1 MPEPQIDDLLN
12 TYNAMSPAEK
22 AELDQLIDDRS
33 QGKLWVPSSGPQLD
47 AVLCQA
53 DVLLYGGEGGGGK
66 TDLELGLAFEYHE
79 RTLIIRKHYTDLR
92 GITDRAKEINGT
104 DKGYNG
110 SLPPRLTTIKH
121 NAKRSSLIDF
131 GGLAQEGDEQHWQG
145 QPHDLICI
153 DEVVQNREAQ
163 VRFLMGWN
171 RTTTPGQRCRVVLG
185 SNPPTDSKGIWIIK
199 MFAPWL
205 DPRFPSG
212 AGCMDDYQPGIAEYG
227 ELRWC
232 VTGQDGSGNTFDMW
246 VDGPDAKIPSG
257 RFHED
262 GSPKFLIPL
271 SRTFIPAH
279 LSDNPFLRDTNYAA
293 QLDALPEPLRSA
305 IRDGNFMAAR
315 RDEADQ
321 VIPTAW
327 VYAAQNRWMDAEG
340 KPPAG
345 VPMCAIG
352 VDAAR
357 SKDRTVLAPRYDG
370 FFTEFIIKPGKDTPH
385 GRDVAALVLRHRR
398 NDATPVIDCGEVNGA
413 EAWAHLDENGIS
425 CIRHLGVDKSVGRTK
440 SKHLKFFNKRAE
452 VIWKFMEALDPEQDG
467 SSPIALPD
475 DPELVAELC
484 AVKWELTPQ
493 GIKVTPKREL
503 VKELGHSPDKADA
516 VVMCWSAG
524 AKSVTHLGQWRDDQR
539 SGNFGGKKRPHIDMG
554 RRSTKPRRK

>member
-1 MPEPQIDDLLN
+1 MAEPQIDELLSA
-12 TYNAMSPAEK
+12 YNEMDPAAK
-22 AELDQLIDDRS
+22 LELDNLIDERS
-33 QGKLWVPSSGPQLD
+33 SGKLWVPSAGPQLS
-47 AVLCQA
+47 ACLCEA
-53 DVLLYGGEGGGGK
+53 DILLYGGEGGGGK

-110 SLPPRLTTIKH
+110 SLPPRLTTVKH
-121 NAKRSSLIDF
+121 SAKKTSIIDF

-153 DEVVQNREAQ
+153 DEVVQNRESQ

-171 RTTTPGQRCRVVLG
+171 RTTTEGQRCRVVLG

-205 DPRFPSG
+205 DPRYPN
-212 AGCMDDYQPGIAEYG
+212 PAEYG

-232 VTGQDGSGNTFDMW
+232 VTGQDGSGNTFDQW
-246 VDGPDAKIPSG
+246 VDGPDAQIPSG
-257 RFHED
+257 KFNDD
-262 GSPKFLIPL
+262 GSPEYLIPL

-279 LSDNPFLRDTNYAA
+279 LSDNPFLRDTNYRA

-315 RDEADQ
+315 KDEVDQ
-321 VIPTAW
+321 VIPMAW
-327 VYAAQNRWMDAEG
+327 VHGAQNRWMDANG
-340 KPPAG
+340 QPPKG

-352 VDAAR
+352 VDCAR
-357 SKDRTVLAPRYDG
+357 SKDKTVLAPRYDG
-370 FFTEFIIKPGKDTPH
+370 FFTEFIVKPGKETPH
-385 GRDVAALVLRHRR
+385 GRDVAALILRHRR

-413 EAWAHLDENGIS
+413 EAWAHLDENGIT
-425 CIRHLGVDKSVGRTK
+425 CIRHIGMDRSVSRTK

-452 VIWKFMEALDPEQDG
+452 VYWKFMEALDPEQDG
-467 SSPIALPD
+467 GSPIALPD
-475 DPELVAELC
+475 DVELVAELC
-484 AVKWELTPQ
+484 ALKWELVPQ
-493 GIKVTPKREL
+493 GIKVTPKKDL

-516 VVMCWSAG
+516 VVMSWSAG
-524 AKSVTHLGQWRDDQR
+524 AKSVTHMSQWRDDQR
-539 SGNFGGKKRPHIDMG
+539 SGNFGSKKRPAINMG
-554 RRSTKPRRK
+554 RHSLKPRRQ

>member
-1 MPEPQIDDLLN
+1 MGETAIDEMLRQYQSMPQKERD
-12 TYNAMSPAEK
+12 
-22 AELDQLIDDRS
+22 ELDALVDSRSADR
-33 QGKLWVPSSGPQLD
+33 LWMPSPGPQYD
-47 AVLCQA
+47 AVNCLA

-110 SLPPRLTTIKH
+110 SLPPRLTTVKH
-121 NAKRSSLIDF
+121 DPKKPNLIDF

-153 DEVVQNREAQ
+153 DEVVQNRESQ

-171 RTTTPGQRCRVVLG
+171 RTTTEGQRCRVVLG

-205 DPRFPSG
+205 DPRYPN
-212 AGCMDDYQPGIAEYG
+212 PAEYG

-232 VTGQDGSGNTFDMW
+232 VTGQDASGNTFDQW
-246 VDGPDAKIPSG
+246 VDGPDAKVASG
-257 RFHED
+257 
-262 GSPKFLIPL
+262 KFDNEGKPEYLIPL

-279 LSDNPFLRDTNYAA
+279 LSDNPFLRDTNYKA

-340 KPPAG
+340 QPPSG

-357 SKDRTVLAPRYDG
+357 SKDKTVLAPRYDG
-370 FFTEFIIKPGKDTPH
+370 FYVELVAVPGKDTPH
-385 GRDVAALVLRHRR
+385 GRDVAALVLKTRR
-398 NDATPVIDCGEVNGA
+398 NNATPVIDCGEINGA
-413 EAWAHLDENGIS
+413 EAWAHLDENGIQ
-425 CIRHLGVDKSVGRTK
+425 CIRHVGMDKSVARTK

-467 SSPIALPD
+467 GSPIALPD
-475 DPELVAELC
+475 DPELVAELT

-493 GIKVTPKREL
+493 GIKCTPKKD
-503 VKELGHSPDKADA
+503 VVAELGHSPDKADA
-516 VVMCWSAG
+516 VIMSWSAG

-539 SGNFGGKKRPHIDMG
+539 SGNFGGKRRPQVNLGPRH
-554 RRSTKPRRK
+554 RQPRRH